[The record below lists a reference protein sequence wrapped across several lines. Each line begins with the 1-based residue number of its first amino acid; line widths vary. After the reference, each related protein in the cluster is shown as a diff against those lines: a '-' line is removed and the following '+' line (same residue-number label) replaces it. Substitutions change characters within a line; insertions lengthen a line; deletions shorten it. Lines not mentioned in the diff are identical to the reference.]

1 MNNIYSDEN
10 LIKNY
15 DSSTLEI
22 YKNSMIRICDRLI
35 GDKLS
40 LTEIEEAVQYSI
52 SKRYTPHKAQVNN
65 NYTHRTAEMDLMDLA
80 DEILN
85 KKIILTTQGVLFA
98 RHGSIPNPFYNL
110 IQYFLDKRA
119 EAKNEM
125 KKHPKGSEEWIAW
138 NLKQNNYKVSCN
150 AIYGC
155 AGNYSSIF
163 YNLYLCTAITGQGRG
178 CISASITMFEAFLS
192 NNTKF
197 GSLTEVLQFIDNISE
212 DLRKPINNK
221 FKDEDVLDRNISI
234 EECFLKIIETCG
246 YNNWI
251 PSDSDTQVIW
261 KTINNLSQREIN
273 VLYYK
278 NNLYKFCDNTKVSN
292 LILTILTKL
301 EEPFLDPN
309 KVPKEVEFEMKM
321 LLDLMYEYVYYRHIY
336 IDKLERVYTMIRDI
350 VLITDTDSCII
361 TLDGWYRYV
370 AAKTIGIPMKIKY
383 TRAQIDAEC
392 EKMVSKIY
400 EVTAEKEYDFY
411 NDKLVDTKRKKY
423 PLLVIEEDS
432 LRYSI
437 VNIMSYVISQLIL
450 DYMLLFS
457 ENYNTYSK
465 DRKCLLIMKNEFL
478 FKSLLLTHGAKNYAS
493 LQLVQEGNLIPEN
506 KQFDI
511 KGLPMAKVGI
521 PDSTKSRLQ
530 NILEYDILRN
540 DFVDTID
547 IVKKLTTLDKEI
559 YESIKNKK
567 TEYHKPA
574 RIKAI
579 QAYKDPMRIQGIKA
593 SVAYNKIKSKDEP
606 VINLEERNTVLIIK
620 TYIDSKNIEEIIETM
635 PDYYLRI
642 KETLESNDFKGKIE
656 SIAIPFNM
664 PVPDWIIPFI
674 DYRTIIQDNLRS
686 FPLDELGI
694 SKLSN
699 KSVTYSNILEF

>member
-1 MNNIYSDEN
+1 MNNIYGPEN
-10 LIKNY
+10 LKNF
-15 DSSTLEI
+15 DSTTI
-22 YKNSMIRICDRLI
+22 DRYKSSMIRICDKIL
-35 GDKLS
+35 GDTLS
-40 LTEIEEAVQYSI
+40 LSEIEEAVQYSI
-52 SKRYTPHKAQVNN
+52 TKRYKECKGQVHN
-65 NYTHRTAEMDLMDLA
+65 NYTHRTAEMDLMRLA

-85 KKIILTTQGVLFA
+85 QKIIMTTQGVLFT
-98 RHGSIPNPFYNL
+98 RHGATPNPFYQL

-125 KKHPKGSEEWIAW
+125 KKYPKGSEEWTAW

-197 GSLTEVLQFIDNISE
+197 GSLTEVLQFIDNVCE
-212 DLRKPINNK
+212 DLKLPKNNL
-221 FKDEDVLDRNISI
+221 FRDEDVLDHNITI
-234 EECFLKIIETCG
+234 EDCFFKILETCG

-251 PSDSDTQVIW
+251 PADDEVDVIW

-278 NNLYKFCDNTKVSN
+278 NNLYKFCDNIRVSN
-292 LILTILTKL
+292 LIITILTKL
-301 EEPFLDPN
+301 QKPFLDPN
-309 KVPKEVEFEMKM
+309 NVPEEVKDEMKM
-321 LLDLMYEYVYYRHIY
+321 LLDLMYEYIYYRHIY
-336 IDKLERVYTMIRDI
+336 IDKLERVYTIMRDI

-370 AAKTIGIPMKIKY
+370 AAKTVGIPMKIKY
-383 TRAQIDAEC
+383 TRAEIDAKC
-392 EKMVSKIY
+392 EDMVSKIY
-400 EVTAEKEYDFY
+400 ETMPEKEYDFY
-411 NDKLVDTKRKKY
+411 NDKLVDAKRKKY

-437 VNIMSYVISQLIL
+437 VNIMSYIISQLIL
-450 DYMLLFS
+450 DYMVLFS

-511 KGLPMAKVGI
+511 KGMPISKVGI
-521 PDSTKSRLQ
+521 PESTKSRLQ

-540 DFVDTID
+540 SFVDTVD
-547 IVKKLTTLDKEI
+547 LVKKLVTLDKEI

-579 QAYKDPMRIQGIKA
+579 QSYKDPMRIQGIKA

-606 VINLEERNTVLIIK
+606 EINLEERNTVLIIK
-620 TYIDSKNIEEIIETM
+620 TSINIKNIEEIIESM
-635 PDYYLRI
+635 PEYYMRM
-642 KETLESNDFKGKIE
+642 KDTLLSSDFKGKID
-656 SIAIPFNM
+656 SIAIPGDM
-664 PVPDWIIPFI
+664 PIPDWIIPFI
-674 DYRTIIQDNLRS
+674 DYTTIIQDNLRS
-686 FPLDELGI
+686 FPLDELGM